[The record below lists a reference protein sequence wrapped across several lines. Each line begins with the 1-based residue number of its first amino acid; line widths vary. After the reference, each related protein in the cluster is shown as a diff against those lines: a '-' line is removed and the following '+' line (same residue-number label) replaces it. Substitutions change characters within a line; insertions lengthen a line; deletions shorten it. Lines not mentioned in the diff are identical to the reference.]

1 MKDTQRLNPS
11 DISKRYGFK
20 SMNEVSREYKTSDLD
35 RQIRYFVTE
44 RLSNSTT
51 VVLINLIIFFNS

>member
-1 MKDTQRLNPS
+1 
-11 DISKRYGFK
+11 
-20 SMNEVSREYKTSDLD
+20 MNEVSKEYKTSDLD

-51 VVLINLIIFFNS
+51 VVFKNLFIFFNS